1 MSAKRHALV
10 SPCNLK
16 KKDPLTVISVAI
28 SAAVAG
34 SATGTR
40 AIVNFTC
47 TIISLIFPIVNSVQE
62 SRTVSVR
69 CVPLPRSRL
78 ILNTSFLLS
87 CFHVC
92 LLESWNESS
101 AKPGSLPFVIISF
114 SFFFFF
120 CYLSL
125 SFSLSLSSY
134 IFSLFTVATVLAFI
148 EVFDRALKSRS

>member
-1 MSAKRHALV
+1 M

-114 SFFFFF
+114 FLFLFFFAT
-120 CYLSL
+120 YLSL
-125 SFSLSLSSY
+125 FSLSL
-134 IFSLFTVATVLAFI
+134 FLHCLPLHGRDGPGFH
-148 EVFDRALKSRS
+148 RSV